1 MIEKEKINHI
11 EHLVAPDKAA
21 EYFYFF
27 KNIIDKTEYQLVRL
41 KISGKEEL
49 NIQIM
54 AEDKNRS
61 MVIEDCK
68 VLSNII
74 VDEIDLSDDFNYEY
88 VLEVSSPGIDRPLT
102 CEEDFNFWVDN
113 KVFLKLKKPINKTKK
128 ITGILKGI
136 FNKNIKLEDVD
147 GNKAIEIEVDN
158 IRDIN
163 IIWSPEATSLS

>member
-21 EYFYFF
+21 EFFYFF
-27 KNIIDKTEYQLVRL
+27 KNIIDKTEYQFVRL
-41 KISGKEEL
+41 RISGKEEL

-68 VLSNII
+68 ALSNII
-74 VDEIDLSDDFNYEY
+74 VDEIELSDDFNYEY

-102 CEEDFNFWVDN
+102 YKEDFDFWVGN
-113 KVFLKLKKPINKTKK
+113 KVFVKLKKPINKSKK
-128 ITGILKGI
+128 IIGTLMGL

-147 GNKAIEIEVDN
+147 GDNALEIEVDN

-163 IIWSPEATSLS
+163 IIWSPEVTSLN

>member
-21 EYFYFF
+21 EFFYFF
-27 KNIIDKTEYQLVRL
+27 KNIIDKTEYQFVRL

-49 NIQIM
+49 DIQIM

-74 VDEIDLSDDFNYEY
+74 VGEIDLADDFNYEY

-113 KVFLKLKKPINKTKK
+113 KVFVKLKKPINKTKK

-136 FNKNIKLEDVD
+136 FNKKIKLEDVD
-147 GNKAIEIEVDN
+147 GDNALEIEVDN

-163 IIWSPEATSLS
+163 IIWSPEVTSLN

>member
-1 MIEKEKINHI
+1 MIKKEKINHI

-21 EYFYFF
+21 VFFPFF
-27 KNIIDKTEYQLVRL
+27 KNIIDKTKYQFVRL

-68 VLSNII
+68 ALSNII
-74 VDEIDLSDDFNYEY
+74 VDEIDLADDFNYDY

-113 KVFLKLKKPINKTKK
+113 KVFVKLKKPINKTKK

-136 FNKNIKLEDVD
+136 FKKNIKLEDVD
-147 GNKAIEIEVDN
+147 GNKAIEIEIDN

-163 IIWSPEATSLS
+163 IIWSPEVTNLN

>member
-21 EYFYFF
+21 DFFSFF
-27 KNIIDKTEYQLVRL
+27 KNIIDKTEYHFVRL

-68 VLSNII
+68 ALSNIV
-74 VDEIDLSDDFNYEY
+74 VDEIELADDFNYEY

-102 CEEDFNFWVDN
+102 CEEDFNFWVNN
-113 KVFLKLKKPINKTKK
+113 KVYVKLKKPINKTKK
-128 ITGILKGI
+128 MTGILKGI

-147 GNKAIEIEVDN
+147 SKSALEIEVDN

-163 IIWSPEATSLS
+163 IVWSPEVTNLN

>member
-21 EYFYFF
+21 EFFYFF
-27 KNIIDKTEYQLVRL
+27 KNIIDKTEYQFVRL
-41 KISGKEEL
+41 RISGKEEL

-68 VLSNII
+68 ALSNII
-74 VDEIDLSDDFNYEY
+74 VDEIELSDDFNYEY

-102 CEEDFNFWVDN
+102 CEEDFDFWVDN
-113 KVFLKLKKPINKTKK
+113 KVFVKLKKPINKSKK
-128 ITGILKGI
+128 ITGTLIGR

-147 GNKAIEIEVDN
+147 GDNALEIEVDN

-163 IIWSPEATSLS
+163 IIWSPEVTSLN

>member
-1 MIEKEKINHI
+1 MIEKDKINYV

-21 EYFYFF
+21 EFFSFF
-27 KNIIDKTEYQLVRL
+27 KNIIDKTEYQFVRL
-41 KISGKEEL
+41 KISGSEEL

-163 IIWSPEATSLS
+163 IIWSPEVTSLS

>member
-1 MIEKEKINHI
+1 MIKKEKINHI

-21 EYFYFF
+21 EFFYFF
-27 KNIIDKTEYQLVRL
+27 KSIIDKTKYQFVRL

-61 MVIEDCK
+61 MVIDDCK
-68 VLSNII
+68 SFSNFI
-74 VDEIDLSDDFNYEY
+74 VGEIELANDFNYDY

-102 CEEDFNFWVDN
+102 CEEDFNFWIDN
-113 KVFLKLKKPINKTKK
+113 KVFVKLKKPINKTKK
-128 ITGILKGI
+128 IIGILKGI

-147 GNKAIEIEVDN
+147 NNIPLEIELDN

-163 IIWSPEATSLS
+163 IIWSPEATSLN

>member
-21 EYFYFF
+21 VFFPFF
-27 KNIIDKTEYQLVRL
+27 KNIIDKTKYQFVRL

-68 VLSNII
+68 ALSNII
-74 VDEIDLSDDFNYEY
+74 VDEIDLADDFNYDY

-113 KVFLKLKKPINKTKK
+113 KVFVKLKKPINKTKK

-136 FNKNIKLEDVD
+136 LNKNIKLEDINGGSVLE
-147 GNKAIEIEVDN
+147 IEIDN

-163 IIWSPEATSLS
+163 IIWSPEVTNLN

>member
-21 EYFYFF
+21 DFFSFF
-27 KNIIDKTEYQLVRL
+27 KDIIDKTEYHFVRL

-68 VLSNII
+68 ALSNIV
-74 VDEIDLSDDFNYEY
+74 VDEIELADDFNYEY

-102 CEEDFNFWVDN
+102 CEEDFNFWVNN
-113 KVFLKLKKPINKTKK
+113 KVFVKLKKPINKTKK
-128 ITGILKGI
+128 MTGILKGI
-136 FNKNIKLEDVD
+136 FDKNIKLEDVD
-147 GNKAIEIEVDN
+147 SKSALEIEVDN

-163 IIWSPEATSLS
+163 IVWSPEVTNLN

>member
-21 EYFYFF
+21 EFFYFF
-27 KNIIDKTEYQLVRL
+27 KNIIDKTEYQFIRL
-41 KISGKEEL
+41 RISGKEEL

-68 VLSNII
+68 ALSNII
-74 VDEIDLSDDFNYEY
+74 VDEIELSDDFNYEY

-102 CEEDFNFWVDN
+102 YKEDFDFWVGN
-113 KVFLKLKKPINKTKK
+113 KVFVKLKKPINKSKK
-128 ITGILKGI
+128 IIGTLMGL

-147 GNKAIEIEVDN
+147 GDNALEIEVDN

-163 IIWSPEATSLS
+163 IIWSPEVTSLN

>member
-1 MIEKEKINHI
+1 MIKKEKINHI

-21 EYFYFF
+21 VFFPFF
-27 KNIIDKTEYQLVRL
+27 KNIIDKTKYQFVRL

-68 VLSNII
+68 ALSNII
-74 VDEIDLSDDFNYEY
+74 VDEIDLADDFNYDY

-113 KVFLKLKKPINKTKK
+113 KVFVKLKKPINKTKK

-136 FNKNIKLEDVD
+136 LNKNIKLEDINGGSVLE
-147 GNKAIEIEVDN
+147 IEIDN

-163 IIWSPEATSLS
+163 IIWSPEVTNLN

>member
-21 EYFYFF
+21 VFFPFF
-27 KNIIDKTEYQLVRL
+27 KNIIDKTKYQFVRL

-68 VLSNII
+68 ALSNII
-74 VDEIDLSDDFNYEY
+74 VDEIDLADHFNYDY

-113 KVFLKLKKPINKTKK
+113 KVFVKLKKPINKTKK

-136 FNKNIKLEDVD
+136 LNKNIKLEDINGGSVLE
-147 GNKAIEIEVDN
+147 IEIDN

-163 IIWSPEATSLS
+163 IIWSPEVTNLN

>member
-21 EYFYFF
+21 DFFSFF
-27 KNIIDKTEYQLVRL
+27 KNIIDKTEYHFVRL

-68 VLSNII
+68 ALSNIV
-74 VDEIDLSDDFNYEY
+74 VDEIELADDFNYEY

-102 CEEDFNFWVDN
+102 CEEDFNFWVNN
-113 KVFLKLKKPINKTKK
+113 KVFVKLKKPINKTKK
-128 ITGILKGI
+128 MTGILKGI
-136 FNKNIKLEDVD
+136 FDKNIKLEDVD
-147 GNKAIEIEVDN
+147 SKSALEIEVDN
-158 IRDIN
+158 IKDIN
-163 IIWSPEATSLS
+163 IVWSPEVTNLN

>member
-11 EHLVAPDKAA
+11 EHRVAPDKAA
-21 EYFYFF
+21 EFLYFF
-27 KNIIDKTEYQLVRL
+27 KNIIDKTEYQFVRL

-49 NIQIM
+49 DIQIM

-74 VDEIDLSDDFNYEY
+74 VGEIDLADDFNYEY

-113 KVFLKLKKPINKTKK
+113 KVFVKLKKPINKTKK

-136 FNKNIKLEDVD
+136 FNKKIKLEDVD
-147 GNKAIEIEVDN
+147 GDNALEIEVDN

-163 IIWSPEATSLS
+163 IIWSPEVTSLN

>member
-21 EYFYFF
+21 EFFYFF
-27 KNIIDKTEYQLVRL
+27 KNIIDKTEYQFVRL
-41 KISGKEEL
+41 RISGKEEL

-68 VLSNII
+68 LLSNII
-74 VDEIDLSDDFNYEY
+74 VDEIELSDDFNYEY

-102 CEEDFNFWVDN
+102 YKEDFDFWVGN
-113 KVFLKLKKPINKTKK
+113 KVFVKLKKPINKSKK
-128 ITGILKGI
+128 IIGTLMGL

-147 GNKAIEIEVDN
+147 GDNALEIEVDN

-163 IIWSPEATSLS
+163 IIWSPEVTSLN

>member
-1 MIEKEKINHI
+1 MIEKEKINYI

-21 EYFYFF
+21 DFFSFF
-27 KNIIDKTEYQLVRL
+27 KNIIDKTEYHFVRL

-68 VLSNII
+68 ALSNIV
-74 VDEIDLSDDFNYEY
+74 VDEIELADDFNYEY

-102 CEEDFNFWVDN
+102 CEEDFNFWVNN
-113 KVFLKLKKPINKTKK
+113 KVFVKLKKPINKTKK
-128 ITGILKGI
+128 MTGILKGI

-147 GNKAIEIEVDN
+147 SKSALEIEVDN

-163 IIWSPEATSLS
+163 IVWSPEVTNLN

>member
-11 EHLVAPDKAA
+11 EHLVAPEKAA
-21 EYFYFF
+21 EFFYFF
-27 KNIIDKTEYQLVRL
+27 KNIIDKTEYQFVRL

-54 AEDKNRS
+54 AEDKNKS

-68 VLSNII
+68 LLSNII
-74 VDEIDLSDDFNYEY
+74 VDEIDLADDFNYDY
-88 VLEVSSPGIDRPLT
+88 ILEVSSPGIDRPLT
-102 CEEDFNFWVDN
+102 SEEDFNFWVDN
-113 KVFLKLKKPINKTKK
+113 EVFVKLKKPMNKTKK

-136 FNKNIKLEDVD
+136 FNNNIKLEGINGD
-147 GNKAIEIEVDN
+147 NTLEIELGN

-163 IIWSPEATSLS
+163 IIWSPEVTNLN

>member
-21 EYFYFF
+21 EFFYFF
-27 KNIIDKTEYQLVRL
+27 KNIIDKTEYQFVRL

-68 VLSNII
+68 ALSNII
-74 VDEIDLSDDFNYEY
+74 VDEIELSDDFNYEY

-113 KVFLKLKKPINKTKK
+113 KVFVKLKKPINKTKK

-136 FNKNIKLEDVD
+136 FNKKIKLEDVD
-147 GNKAIEIEVDN
+147 GDNALEIEVDN

-163 IIWSPEATSLS
+163 IIWSPEVTSLN

>member
-21 EYFYFF
+21 EFFYFF
-27 KNIIDKTEYQLVRL
+27 KNIVDKTEYQFVRL
-41 KISGKEEL
+41 RISGKEEL

-68 VLSNII
+68 ALSNII

-102 CEEDFNFWVDN
+102 CEEDFDFWAGN
-113 KVFLKLKKPINKTKK
+113 KVFVKLKKPINKSKK
-128 ITGILKGI
+128 IIGTLMGL

-147 GNKAIEIEVDN
+147 GDNTLEIELDN

-163 IIWSPEATSLS
+163 IIWSPEVTSLN

>member
-11 EHLVAPDKAA
+11 EHLAAPDKAA
-21 EYFYFF
+21 EFFYFF
-27 KNIIDKTEYQLVRL
+27 KNIIDKTEYQFVRL
-41 KISGKEEL
+41 RISGKEEL

-74 VDEIDLSDDFNYEY
+74 VDEIDLSEDFNHEY

-102 CEEDFNFWVDN
+102 SEEDFDFWVNN
-113 KVFLKLKKPINKTKK
+113 KVFVKLKKPINKSKK
-128 ITGILKGI
+128 IIGTLIGL
-136 FNKNIKLEDVD
+136 FNKTIKLEDVD
-147 GNKAIEIEVDN
+147 GDDALEIEVDN

-163 IIWSPEATSLS
+163 IIWSPEVTSLN

>member
-21 EYFYFF
+21 EFFYFF
-27 KNIIDKTEYQLVRL
+27 KNIIDKTEYQFVRL
-41 KISGKEEL
+41 RISGKEEL

-74 VDEIDLSDDFNYEY
+74 VGEIDLADDFNYEY

-113 KVFLKLKKPINKTKK
+113 KVFVKLKKPINKTKK

-136 FNKNIKLEDVD
+136 FNKKIKLEDVD
-147 GNKAIEIEVDN
+147 GDNALEIEVDN

-163 IIWSPEATSLS
+163 IIWSPEVTSLN

>member
-11 EHLVAPDKAA
+11 EHLVAPDKASK
-21 EYFYFF
+21 FFCFF
-27 KNIIDKTEYQLVRL
+27 KNIVDKTEYQFVRL
-41 KISGKEEL
+41 KISGKEVL

-74 VDEIDLSDDFNYEY
+74 VDEIELSDDFNYEY

-102 CEEDFNFWVDN
+102 CEEDFDFWAGN
-113 KVFLKLKKPINKTKK
+113 KVFVKLKKPINKSKK
-128 ITGILKGI
+128 ITGTLMGL

-147 GNKAIEIEVDN
+147 GDNTLEIELDN

-163 IIWSPEATSLS
+163 IIWSPEVSSLN

>member
-1 MIEKEKINHI
+1 MSEKEKINYI
-11 EHLVAPDKAA
+11 EHLVAPEKAA
-21 EYFYFF
+21 EFFYFF
-27 KNIIDKTEYQLVRL
+27 KNIIDKTEYQFVRL
-41 KISGKEEL
+41 RISGKEEL

>member
-21 EYFYFF
+21 EFFYFF
-27 KNIIDKTEYQLVRL
+27 KNIIDKTEYQFVRL
-41 KISGKEEL
+41 RISGKEEL

-68 VLSNII
+68 ALSNII
-74 VDEIDLSDDFNYEY
+74 VDEIELSDDFNYEY

-102 CEEDFNFWVDN
+102 YKEDFDFWVGN
-113 KVFLKLKKPINKTKK
+113 KVFVKLKKPINKSKK
-128 ITGILKGI
+128 IIGTLMGL

-147 GNKAIEIEVDN
+147 GDNALEIEVDN

-163 IIWSPEATSLS
+163 IIWSPEVTILN

>member
-27 KNIIDKTEYQLVRL
+27 KSIIDKTEYQLVRL

-136 FNKNIKLEDVD
+136 FNKKIKLEDVD
-147 GNKAIEIEVDN
+147 SDSILEIELEN

-163 IIWSPEATSLS
+163 IIWSPEVTNLN

>member
-27 KNIIDKTEYQLVRL
+27 KSIIDKTEYQLVRL

-147 GNKAIEIEVDN
+147 GNEDIEIEVDN

-163 IIWSPEATSLS
+163 IIWSPEATSLN